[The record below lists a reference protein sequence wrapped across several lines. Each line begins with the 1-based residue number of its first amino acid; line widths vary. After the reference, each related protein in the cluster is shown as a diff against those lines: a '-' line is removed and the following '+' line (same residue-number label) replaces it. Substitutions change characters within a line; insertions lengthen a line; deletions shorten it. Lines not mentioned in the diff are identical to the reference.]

1 MGDSRFNEEGF
12 WKDWR
17 GIQEKRDWDDFKDP
31 HEVGDVDG
39 KIAGDLEL
47 PEYKLLLGQRG
58 MMFKSNISA
67 QERKRMIQEGI
78 EHDKKMHIEGAEAI

>member
-1 MGDSRFNEEGF
+1 M
-12 WKDWR
+12 
-17 GIQEKRDWDDFKDP
+17 
-31 HEVGDVDG
+31 GDVDG